1 MIGLLEKHRKQQPL
15 LGGNAVIH
23 LVAQNLQP
31 VGKYEQGPK
40 QFCFQ
45 LIGILV
51 SLFMQLVTYI
61 RQLVA
66 FCQNILTFHPI
77 ILDYDGHA
85 SSTSF
90 CNRGVH
96 LHQHDDL
103 VLLIL
108 FHSQARTRGQR
119 LSILVGQVGGIGI
132 LVLISLVGSYLA
144 SRMLEGWV
152 IGLLGFIP
160 IVLGIK
166 AMLGRDEEKEEL
178 VKAGR
183 KGLLATVTL
192 VTIASGGDNL
202 GVYIPGS
209 PPSIKPRWD

>member
-1 MIGLLEKHRKQQPL
+1 MTGMQAVLLS
-15 LGGNAVIH
+15 AIVVFI
-23 LVAQNLQP
+23 
-31 VGKYEQGPK
+31 
-40 QFCFQ
+40 
-45 LIGILV
+45 
-51 SLFMQLVTYI
+51 
-61 RQLVA
+61 
-66 FCQNILTFHPI
+66 
-77 ILDYDGHA
+77 
-85 SSTSF
+85 STSI
-90 CNRGVH
+90 
-96 LHQHDDL
+96 DDL

-202 GVYIPGS
+202 GVYIPWFATLDQASLGLTMLVFLALILLFWALGYLLANQS
-209 PPSIKPRWD
+209 HIKTLLSRFSAVLVPVVFLLLGLVILSENGTFAKLASLF

>member
-1 MIGLLEKHRKQQPL
+1 MQAVLLS
-15 LGGNAVIH
+15 AIVVFI
-23 LVAQNLQP
+23 
-31 VGKYEQGPK
+31 
-40 QFCFQ
+40 
-45 LIGILV
+45 
-51 SLFMQLVTYI
+51 
-61 RQLVA
+61 
-66 FCQNILTFHPI
+66 
-77 ILDYDGHA
+77 
-85 SSTSF
+85 STSI
-90 CNRGVH
+90 
-96 LHQHDDL
+96 DDL

-202 GVYIPGS
+202 GVYIPWFATLDQASLGLTMLVFLALILLFWALGYLLANQS
-209 PPSIKPRWD
+209 HIKTLLSRFSAVLVPVVFLLLGLVILSENGTFAKLASLF